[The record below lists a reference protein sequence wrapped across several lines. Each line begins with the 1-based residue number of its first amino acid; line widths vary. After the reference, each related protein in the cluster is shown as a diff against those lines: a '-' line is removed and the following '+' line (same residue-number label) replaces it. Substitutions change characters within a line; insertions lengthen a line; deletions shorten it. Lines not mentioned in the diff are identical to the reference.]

1 MNFQVFII
9 EDKLDEMSKTGIAEY
24 EKRLTRYC
32 KTKIIFVKNSNQIE
46 NKIKSKSKIIKL
58 TTTDIQYTSEEFA
71 NKINKL
77 GVDGISNIVF
87 IIGEYEYSVDE
98 YMSLSKMDLDI
109 GTLTTILFE
118 QIYRGYRILNNHPYH
133 K

>member
-9 EDKLDEMSKTGIAEY
+9 EDKLDKVSKTGIAEY

-58 TTTDIQYTSEEFA
+58 TTTNIQYTSEEFA

-87 IIGEYEYSVDE
+87 LIGEYEYSVDE

>member
-9 EDKLDEMSKTGIAEY
+9 ENKLDNISKMGIAEY

-32 KTKIIFVKNSNQIE
+32 KTKIIFIKNSNQIE
-46 NKIKSKSKIIKL
+46 NKIKTKSKIIKL

-87 IIGEYEYSVDE
+87 IIGEYKYSVDE
-98 YMSLSKMDLDI
+98 YISLSKMNLDI